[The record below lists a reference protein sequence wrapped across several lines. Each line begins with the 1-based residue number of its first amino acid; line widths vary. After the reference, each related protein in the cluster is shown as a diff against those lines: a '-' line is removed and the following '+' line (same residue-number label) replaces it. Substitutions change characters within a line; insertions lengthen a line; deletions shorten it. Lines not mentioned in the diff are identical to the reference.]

1 MRRLVLIF
9 GLTLVALG
17 GAVAGTIVPVN
28 LTTSP
33 VYVGT
38 CTSPC
43 TPTASATN
51 VGGTFE
57 STLFS
62 NVDKAAGAPAPS
74 SSPQNVT
81 TAGSGTIP
89 FILAA
94 QSASPFDDT
103 FLSTTGQSNALVV
116 DFGSCTG
123 LGAGTNCGLF
133 NVDDVYT
140 MIQANGEAFNT
151 QGITITLTG
160 WNPNTPLLTVTD
172 TINLTAGVDYRGWT
186 NGGTVTCT
194 DANATSNSSCSG
206 ANSDTASVSGTDS
219 SVGGGNTVV
228 TSNNVFGAQTLGST
242 NYYLDVQSLELGTN
256 FLGDYLN
263 SITITNSPTSGT
275 EKLLFSG
282 VSVDEVP
289 EPGTVSL
296 FGIGL
301 GLIAL
306 WSIRGRRAKT
316 SPVVE

>member
-1 MRRLVLIF
+1 MRRIALIF
-9 GLTLVALG
+9 GLTFAALG
-17 GAVAGTIVPVN
+17 GATAGTIVPVN

-57 STLFS
+57 TTLFS
-62 NVDKAAGAPAPS
+62 TIDKAAGAPTPS
-74 SSPQNVT
+74 SNPQPVT

-89 FILAA
+89 FTLAA
-94 QSASPFDDT
+94 QSGSPFNDS
-103 FLSTTGQSNALVV
+103 FLGTTGQSNAIVV

-151 QGITITLTG
+151 PGITITLTG
-160 WNPNTPLLTVTD
+160 YNPNTLNTVTD
-172 TINLTAGVDYRGWT
+172 TIVLTAGVDYRGWT

-194 DANATSNSSCSG
+194 DANRTSNSSCSG

-242 NYYLDVQSLELGTN
+242 NYYLDVQSLELGAN

-263 SITITNSPTSGT
+263 SITITNAPTSGT

-306 WSIRGRRAKT
+306 WSIRRQRAKT